1 MTTFDLTAS
10 VFAALGHPNRLRI
23 LAFLRDGERC
33 HCEIEPAL
41 GLEQS
46 NLSRHIKVL
55 QTAGIIT
62 SRRDGIRRMLAVT
75 DPCIFEVMDR
85 IILMKHGQARSTAKS
100 FSSHSSP
107 FTLHS

>member
-23 LAFLRDGERC
+23 LELLREGERC
-33 HCEIEPAL
+33 HCELEPAL

-55 QTAGIIT
+55 QTAGIIS
-62 SRRDGIRRMLAVT
+62 SRRDGIRRLLAVT
-75 DPCIFEVMDR
+75 DPCIFEVVDR
-85 IILMKHGQARSTAKS
+85 IVLMKHGQIRSTAKS
-100 FSSHSSP
+100 FSSRRP
-107 FTLHS
+107 TLT